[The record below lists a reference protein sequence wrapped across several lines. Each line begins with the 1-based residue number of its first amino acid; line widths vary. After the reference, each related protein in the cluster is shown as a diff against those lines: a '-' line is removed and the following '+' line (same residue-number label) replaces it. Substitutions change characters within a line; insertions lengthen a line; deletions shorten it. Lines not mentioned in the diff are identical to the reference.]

1 MDDRIETPV
10 GDDVLPDVA
19 EPRRL
24 LRQSFLRDANIFL
37 AIFLAQ
43 PAPNFCLRLR
53 RADHI
58 QPVAARFP
66 RLRRDDGHDVPIGER
81 RIQRH
86 NFIIH
91 LRADAVIPDL
101 RVHAVRE
108 IDRPRALRQID
119 DITLRRED
127 IDLVGEDVQLHRVHK
142 FLRIRRVLPFQ
153 KPPEPG
159 NFRVEILAA
168 RLLPFFVTPMRRDA
182 VFRNMMHFPR
192 ADLDFHRLP
201 ARPNHRRV
209 ERLVHI
215 RLRDGNVIFETI
227 GQRFPERMRNAQ
239 DRIALRNRIHDDPHR
254 VQIVNLRQILIV
266 ALHFFINGIEMLR
279 PPRDGRLD
287 ARFLDLFVQ
296 DAHRIVDDFLARLPF
311 LLHLPDQIRIR
322 FRLQIVETE
331 IFKLPFDIVNPQ
343 TMRERR
349 VNFLRFLGD
358 TNLLIAP
365 EDGKRA
371 HIVQTVRQFDQH
383 DADIFGHRQKHFP
396 EIFQLLVF
404 FVLVMKLRELR
415 HAVHERGDFFSE
427 KRLDIR
433 KRMLRIL
440 HDIVQKRRRDAR
452 GVHLELRQNV
462 GDGQRMNDV
471 RLPRLA
477 FLRRVR
483 LRRQRIRLLNHI

>member
-1 MDDRIETPV
+1 
-10 GDDVLPDVA
+10 
-19 EPRRL
+19 
-24 LRQSFLRDANIFL
+24 
-37 AIFLAQ
+37 
-43 PAPNFCLRLR
+43 
-53 RADHI
+53 
-58 QPVAARFP
+58 
-66 RLRRDDGHDVPIGER
+66 
-81 RIQRH
+81 
-86 NFIIH
+86 
-91 LRADAVIPDL
+91 
-101 RVHAVRE
+101 
-108 IDRPRALRQID
+108 
-119 DITLRRED
+119 
-127 IDLVGEDVQLHRVHK
+127 
-142 FLRIRRVLPFQ
+142 
-153 KPPEPG
+153 
-159 NFRVEILAA
+159 
-168 RLLPFFVTPMRRDA
+168 
-182 VFRNMMHFPR
+182 
-192 ADLDFHRLP
+192 
-201 ARPNHRRV
+201 
-209 ERLVHI
+209 
-215 RLRDGNVIFETI
+215 
-227 GQRFPERMRNAQ
+227 
-239 DRIALRNRIHDDPHR
+239 
-254 VQIVNLRQILIV
+254 
-266 ALHFFINGIEMLR
+266 MLR

-358 TNLLIAP
+358 TNLLVAP
-365 EDGKRA
+365 EDGERA
-371 HIVQTVRQFDQH
+371 HIVQPVRQFDQH

-462 GDGQRMNDV
+462 GDGERMNDV

-483 LRRQRIRLLNHI
+483 LRRQRIRLLNHGQRVRIREVAFHARHQVLMRLFDLFCEILFARLRRFPLANQNLRQRRRRRIRLQRRFLVRRPPQLLLLCHLSHPLCKRYVSDISKSSFRLKRFIRRERPFGPSKSEIIPISKKTWMAACACSLLHESHLIKNGTVSA